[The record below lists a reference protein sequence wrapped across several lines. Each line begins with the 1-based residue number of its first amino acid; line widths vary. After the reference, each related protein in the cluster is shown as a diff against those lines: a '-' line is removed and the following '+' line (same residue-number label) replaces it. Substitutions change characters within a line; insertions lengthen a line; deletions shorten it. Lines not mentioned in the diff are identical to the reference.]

1 MQHNNSF
8 SQEILEKFQQ
18 IDSKLY
24 NLKYCLEMFINYIE
38 DEADA
43 SLSIVCLGLIIKH
56 YFNTTKEEFNKLEE
70 ELGVLI

>member
-1 MQHNNSF
+1 MDNKYFF
-8 SQEILEKFQQ
+8 SHEILEKFQQ

-24 NLKYCLEMFINYIE
+24 NLKYCLDRFVNDIE
-38 DEADA
+38 DETDS
-43 SLSIVCLGLIIKH
+43 SLSIICLGLIIKH